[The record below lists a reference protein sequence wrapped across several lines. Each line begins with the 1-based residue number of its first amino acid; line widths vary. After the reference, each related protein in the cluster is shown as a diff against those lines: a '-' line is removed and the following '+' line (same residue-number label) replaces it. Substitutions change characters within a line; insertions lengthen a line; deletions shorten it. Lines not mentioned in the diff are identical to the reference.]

1 MRYIADYMLDD
12 FACSLSLHSLC
23 LRDVVCQG
31 AFTHNTILVG
41 DGSSFLPL
49 VYFLRNKEG

>member
-1 MRYIADYMLDD
+1 MLDD
-12 FACSLSLHSLC
+12 FACSLSLPALC

-41 DGSSFLPL
+41 DGTVVVSFLW
-49 VYFLRNKEG
+49 FIF